1 MDKRRKS
8 QLLHPHIL
16 KIDYDTVQ
24 QYLVKD
30 NYLYVRELALSVILW
45 DVNVFDDD
53 QLSVYKTKLLKK

>member
-8 QLLHPHIL
+8 QLLDPQIL
-16 KIDYDTVQ
+16 RMDYDTVQ

-30 NYLYVRELALSVILW
+30 NYLYVRELALAVILW

>member
-1 MDKRRKS
+1 MDKRKKS
-8 QLLHPHIL
+8 QLLHPSIL

-30 NYLYVRELALSVILW
+30 NYLYLKELALAVILW

-53 QLSVYKTKLLKK
+53 QLAVFKTKLLKK

>member
-8 QLLHPHIL
+8 QLLDPQIL
-16 KIDYDTVQ
+16 RIDYDTVQ

-30 NYLYVRELALSVILW
+30 NYLYVRELALAVILW